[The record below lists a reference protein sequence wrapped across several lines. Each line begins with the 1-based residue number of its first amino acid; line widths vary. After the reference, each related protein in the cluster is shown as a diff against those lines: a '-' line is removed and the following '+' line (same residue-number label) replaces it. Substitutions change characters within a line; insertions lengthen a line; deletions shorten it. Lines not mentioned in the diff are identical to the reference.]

1 MARCEITGKG
11 PIVKNLVS
19 HSHIATKKWV
29 KPNVHR
35 RRMYSEALG
44 TYVTLKVCTSA
55 VRSVEHVGGFDKFIL
70 RQSPEKLSKRARSIQ
85 QRIRRKVSGR

>member
-11 PIVKNLVS
+11 PIVKNLIS

-35 RRMYSEALG
+35 RRLYSDVLG
-44 TYVTLKVCTSA
+44 TFVTLNVCTRA
-55 VRSVEHVGGFDKFIL
+55 IRTVEHVGGFDKFIL
-70 RQSPEKLSKRARSIQ
+70 RQSTEVLSKRARAVQ
-85 QRIRRKVSGR
+85 RRIRRKIAG

>member
-85 QRIRRKVSGR
+85 QRIRRKISG

>member
-11 PIVKNLVS
+11 PIVKNLIS

-35 RRMYSEALG
+35 RRMYSEVLAG
-44 TYVTLKVCTSA
+44 FVTLNVCA
-55 VRSVEHVGGFDKFIL
+55 RAIRSVEHVGGFDKFIL
-70 RQSPEKLSKRARSIQ
+70 RQSPEVLSKRARAVQ
-85 QRIRRKVSGR
+85 RRIRRKVAG

>member
-11 PIVKNLVS
+11 PIVKNLIS

-35 RRMYSEALG
+35 RRMYSNTLG
-44 TYVTLKVCTSA
+44 TFVTLNVCTRA
-55 VRSVEHVGGFDKFIL
+55 LRSVDHVGGFDKFIL
-70 RQSPEKLSKRARSIQ
+70 RQPIEKLSKRARAVQ
-85 QRIRRKVSGR
+85 RRIRRKIAG

>member
-85 QRIRRKVSGR
+85 QRIRRKIAG